1 MKRTK
6 KISRGNTIAILVAA
20 LMFVTACAS
29 FGTVASATPTATT
42 GPLPTDVAATTQA
55 PIPTNTTTPIP
66 PTDTAV
72 PPPPTLLPPTQVPA
86 PPGAIRINFLTGATA
101 SNTPGTISPGQVQ
114 NYLVHALDGQP
125 MIAMVDSP
133 NHDLT
138 MAIYGLQ
145 TETVL
150 LPASAKRNSW
160 QGTLPAIDD
169 YVVQVIGG
177 TTNQNFNLSLTIA
190 SRISFSPEAIS
201 ATTSG
206 STQDGYNITYALYAL
221 AGQTMKVDLTPISG
235 KAALEVWGFSDGQP
249 YLRSVVESTTF
260 NVKLPAT
267 QDYIIAV
274 VPFAG
279 QVVDFN
285 LTVEVK

>member
-1 MKRTK
+1 MKHTK
-6 KISRGNTIAILVAA
+6 KLNRGNIIAVLVAT

-29 FGTVASATPTATT
+29 SGTIATPTASVSSPTT
-42 GPLPTDVAATTQA
+42 NVAATQTL
-55 PIPTNTTTPIP
+55 PPTNTATSIP

-72 PPPPTLLPPTQVPA
+72 PSTPTLPPPTQIPV
-86 PPGAIRINFLTGATA
+86 PPGAIRINFLAGATA

-125 MIAMVDSP
+125 MIASVDSP
-133 NHDLT
+133 SHDLT

-145 TETVL
+145 SGQVL

-160 QGTLPAIDD
+160 QGTLPATDD

-177 TTNQNFNLSLTIA
+177 STSQNFNLSLTIA
-190 SRISFSPEAIS
+190 SRISFSPGAIS
-201 ATTSG
+201 ASTSG
-206 STQDGYNITYALYAL
+206 STQGGYNITYVLYAL
-221 AGQTMKVDLTPISG
+221 AGQTMNINLEPTSG
-235 KAALEVWGFSDGQP
+235 RAVLEVWGFENGQP
-249 YLRSVVESTTF
+249 YLRSAVESTTF
-260 NVKLPAT
+260 NMKLPAT
-267 QDYIIAV
+267 QDYMIVV

>member
-1 MKRTK
+1 
-6 KISRGNTIAILVAA
+6 
-20 LMFVTACAS
+20 
-29 FGTVASATPTATT
+29 
-42 GPLPTDVAATTQA
+42 
-55 PIPTNTTTPIP
+55 
-66 PTDTAV
+66 
-72 PPPPTLLPPTQVPA
+72 
-86 PPGAIRINFLTGATA
+86 
-101 SNTPGTISPGQVQ
+101 VQ

-133 NHDLT
+133 SHDLT